1 MEFIAFDFETT
12 GLFAGVDQIVEIG
25 AVKFVNGA
33 PESCFVTLVNPGIR
47 IPVEASRVSGITDD
61 MVASAPPIESLL
73 DGLAEFCGET
83 LMVAHNANFDYG
95 FLKAVVERYESRA
108 PGGLILDT
116 IPLAKK
122 VFPGLLNYKLGTLTH
137 HLGIQ
142 ATEFHRAQADAISCG
157 HLMTKVLEKLTTPN
171 SFPDVELLCKVAG
184 NNGLRLPQIIK
195 QPKQMDLFSL

>member
-25 AVKFVNGA
+25 AVKFVNGT

-47 IPVEASRVSGITDD
+47 IPVEASRVSGITDE
-61 MVASAPPIESLL
+61 MVVDAPPIESLL
-73 DGLAEFCGET
+73 DGLAEFCGDT

-95 FLKAVVERYESRA
+95 FLKAVVEKYESPA
-108 PGGLILDT
+108 PRGLVLDT

-122 VFPGLLNYKLGTLTH
+122 VFPGLLNYKLVTLTH

-157 HLMTKVLEKLTTPN
+157 HLMTKVLEKLTTPHV
-171 SFPDVELLCKVAG
+171 SPDVDLLCKVAG
-184 NNGLRLPQIIK
+184 SSGLRLPQIVK